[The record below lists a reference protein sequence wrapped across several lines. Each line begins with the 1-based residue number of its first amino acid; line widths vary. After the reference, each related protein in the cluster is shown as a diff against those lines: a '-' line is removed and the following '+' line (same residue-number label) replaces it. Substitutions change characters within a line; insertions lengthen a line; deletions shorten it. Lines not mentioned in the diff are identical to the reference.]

1 MDDFISRDVRI
12 ILNRKKKI
20 SIINLYQF
28 SHNAFN
34 IEGNEIVFLKLNTKQ
49 YNN

>member
-1 MDDFISRDVRI
+1 MDDFISHDVRI
-12 ILNRKKKI
+12 ILNLKKI

-28 SHNAFN
+28 LHNALN
-34 IEGNEIVFLKLNTKQ
+34 IEGNEMVFLKLNTKQ